1 MEESLEIAIVGGGIA
16 GISLALGLHTRNINV
31 KVYERGKSLREIGAG
46 IGFTSNA
53 ERAMLALD
61 PRIYHAFKKVAAQN
75 ASDWYYW
82 VDASD
87 YSGDG
92 MNGNGLSEDLIHKMD
107 LGPRGFEGC
116 HRAAFLDEIVKLLPV
131 ERVVFDKGLV
141 DIVDGENSGKL
152 VLKFS
157 DGTVERADAVI
168 GCDGIRSRVRQLIL
182 GEDNPA
188 SYPSYTHKYAFRG
201 LVPMEKAKEIFSY
214 KKAFSRHIH
223 IGYDAHAVTFPVAGG
238 TLLNVVAFVTDT
250 NPWPFKEKL
259 TAPGTK
265 SEAVAA
271 FSKFHPT
278 FRAII
283 HLLPEELSKWAVFDM
298 KDHPA
303 PTYSRGCIAV
313 CGDAAHASSPYHGA
327 GAGFAIEDA
336 LVLAELFENAAGKK
350 RGDRARM
357 VRAVLESYSEVR
369 LERTQWLVEGSR
381 FMGEMY
387 EWQHGRDRE
396 RCRDEIEW
404 RSRRIWDFDVGKMV
418 VDAVGV
424 FEGKLDQLNG
434 VH

>member
-157 DGTVERADAVI
+157 DGTVERADA
-168 GCDGIRSRVRQLIL
+168 
-182 GEDNPA
+182 A
-188 SYPSYTHKYAFRG
+188 
-201 LVPMEKAKEIFSY
+201 
-214 KKAFSRHIH
+214 
-223 IGYDAHAVTFPVAGG
+223 FPVAGG